1 KEVRSSSPLSVTLDI
16 GKTDGPA
23 FATVAVVDE
32 GILSL
37 TDFATPDPLAQL
49 FAKRALGVE
58 TYETIGWTMLHQPA
72 GASSK
77 TGGGDMGEMGSEEGG
92 ALGQGRVQPVKPVA
106 LFSGVVAIGAD
117 GRVTIP
123 FAIPQYRGQVRVMAV
138 VATPGRVGR
147 AEAKV
152 TVKDPLVVQVTFP
165 RFVTQND
172 ELEIPVFMTNM
183 SGGPLE
189 VAVSLKSE
197 NLAIPGLAAPKT
209 AAP

>member
-49 FAKRALGVE
+49 FSKRALGVE

-77 TGGGDMGEMGSEEGG
+77 TGGGDEGEASGEGG
-92 ALGQGRVQPVKPVA
+92 ALGAGRVQPVRPVA
-106 LFSGVVAIGAD
+106 LFSGVVAVPAD
-117 GRVTIP
+117 GKLTVPFQIP
-123 FAIPQYRGQVRVMAV
+123 SYR
-138 VATPGRVGR
+138 
-147 AEAKV
+147 
-152 TVKDPLVVQVTFP
+152 
-165 RFVTQND
+165 
-172 ELEIPVFMTNM
+172 
-183 SGGPLE
+183 
-189 VAVSLKSE
+189 
-197 NLAIPGLAAPKT
+197 
-209 AAP
+209 